1 MNPTVHR
8 LPYGEDPLKRLAEHL
23 LQHHAGALPHTHV
36 VLPTTAHERLRAC
49 LLAAAERHG
58 HPALLG
64 PHLHDLPGLV
74 RHFTPPSGP
83 TLGAG
88 ARELLLVDALR
99 QHPDL
104 FNRANPWALAE
115 SLAHLFDELTL
126 ATTPLED
133 DEGTLQQRLEHA
145 YGTQSLHLEREARL
159 IHTLWQAYRR
169 QLQHEGQLDDTGDY
183 ARRLTRLPE
192 RIPDD
197 IPLLL
202 LADPR
207 WHGAERRAVAALL
220 RRRHSTLFIIGE
232 RHDTRPGQPEAA
244 VSRLLADLLPH
255 PPPPAEAPA
264 GPTGRLLHA
273 CYQIHPEPLAQRAR
287 QLKDTL
293 PRSPLSGH
301 TAILQARDVEQQ
313 ARAAALQLCDWH
325 HQGLRHLGVVTEDRR
340 LARRLRALLE
350 RHGLTLRDRS
360 GWALSTSAAASAI
373 ERLLQCLEEDYPHQA
388 LLDLLKSPFFAPED
402 PDARKQHSA
411 QVHRLERD
419 IIQRENIARGLQRYL
434 RALDAREQR
443 AEHPLNYQALRRLL
457 QRLEQHTRALRTLTR
472 GGEHPA
478 AHHIDTLRTTLA
490 RLEMEEKLARD
501 PAGARLLE
509 ELDDLAQA
517 ARRQPLRLHWHE
529 FRAWLGRTLERYN
542 FIPPGPGD
550 VTLLNFA
557 HSSHHRFDALV
568 ICGLD
573 RRHRPGH
580 RDTPFFNRRVR
591 LELGLGDPDAPQD
604 LALHQFRVLLE
615 AAPRLLLTSAPE
627 DPETPDPDPWLERL
641 QRFHHHAYGDD
652 LHPHTLA
659 HWAARPYPAHPGP
672 PPPAPPEGPPCPR
685 PRHLPRSLGAYAH
698 QRLIDCPYRFHAGE
712 ILRLAAPEP
721 VRETLAKND
730 YGNLV
735 HRCLQAF
742 HSGLPGLP
750 GPYRGP
756 WDEAHTQDATAL
768 LERISQAVFEPELRD
783 HFAHRDWL
791 QRWRRRIPHYI
802 RWQIQRARHWRIH
815 RSEQRSEIPLPELPL
830 TLTGRIDRIDHDGHR
845 QALIDYKTGTPPR
858 KDDVAQGEDIQLIH
872 YALLAPQT
880 SEALY
885 LHLDHRDN
893 GGEPGIRETVH
904 LDEDQL
910 NPLRNAVEQRLNA
923 IFHTLQRGDSGL
935 PAWSEENTCRH
946 CPYPG
951 LCRRAQWAD

>member
-1 MNPTVHR
+1 MTPTVHR

-23 LQHHAGALPHTHV
+23 LEHHGHSLPQTHV
-36 VLPTTAHERLRAC
+36 VLPTSAHERLRAC

-58 HPALLG
+58 RPALLG
-64 PHLHDLPGLV
+64 PHLHDLPGLA

-104 FNRANPWALAE
+104 FNRASPWALAE
-115 SLAHLFDELTL
+115 SLARLFDELTL
-126 ATTPLED
+126 ANALEG
-133 DEGTLQQRLEHA
+133 DERTLQQRLEQA
-145 YGTQSLHLEREARL
+145 YGTQNPHLEREARL
-159 IHTLWQAYRR
+159 VHTLWQAYQQ
-169 QLQHEGQLDDTGDY
+169 QLQHEGQLDDSGDY
-183 ARRLTRLPE
+183 AHRLARLPE
-192 RIPDD
+192 CIPDD
-197 IPLLL
+197 TPLLL

-207 WHGAERRAVAALL
+207 WQGAERRTVATLL
-220 RRRHSTLFIIGE
+220 QRPHSTLFIVGD
-232 RHDTRPGQPEAA
+232 RHDPRPSQPEAA
-244 VSRLLADLLPH
+244 VSRLLEDLLPH
-255 PPPPAEAPA
+255 RPPPPPASA
-264 GPTGRLLHA
+264 GPRGQLLHA

-287 QLKDTL
+287 QMKATL
-293 PRSPLSGH
+293 PRSPLSGQS
-301 TAILQARDVEQQ
+301 AILQARDVEHQ
-313 ARAAALQLCDWH
+313 ARAVALQLRDWH
-325 HQGLRHLGVVTEDRR
+325 HQGLRRLGVVTEDRR

-360 GWALSTSAAASAI
+360 GWALSTSAAASTL

-388 LLDLLKSPFFAPED
+388 LLDLLKSPFLAPED
-402 PDARKQHSA
+402 PETRAQHLA

-434 RALDAREQR
+434 HALDAREQR

-457 QRLEQHTRALRTLTR
+457 QRLERHTRALRELIHS
-472 GGEHPA
+472 GEHPA
-478 AHHIDTLRTTLA
+478 AHHIDTLRTALTQ
-490 RLEMEEKLARD
+490 LEIETKLARD

-509 ELDDLAQA
+509 ELDNLAQA
-517 ARRQPLRLHWHE
+517 ARRHPLRLHWHE

-542 FIPPGPGD
+542 FIPPGSGD

-557 HSSHHRFDALV
+557 HSAHHRFDALV

-580 RDTPFFNRRVR
+580 PDGPFFNRRVR
-591 LELGLGDPDAPQD
+591 LELGLGDPHDPQD
-604 LALHQFRVLLE
+604 LALHQFRALLE

-627 DPETPDPDPWLERL
+627 DPDTPDPDPWLERL

-659 HWAARPYPAHPGP
+659 QWAARPYPAQPGP
-672 PPPAPPEGPPCPR
+672 PPPAPPTASPR
-685 PRHLPRSLGAYAH
+685 PSARPHQLPDRLGAYAH
-698 QRLIDCPYRFHAGE
+698 QRLIDCPYRFYAGE
-712 ILRLAAPEP
+712 ILRLAAPEA

-756 WDEAHTQDATAL
+756 WDENHAQEAIEL
-768 LERISQAVFEPELRD
+768 LEHISETVFAPELRD
-783 HFAHRDWL
+783 HFAHRAWL
-791 QRWRRRIPHYI
+791 ERWRQRIPHYI
-802 RWQIQRARHWRIH
+802 HWQIQRARHWRIH
-815 RSEQRSEIPLPELPL
+815 RSEQRSELPLPEL
-830 TLTGRIDRIDHDGHR
+830 TLTGRLDRIDHDGCR

-872 YALLAPQT
+872 YALLAPQI

-885 LHLDHRDN
+885 LHLDHSNRS
-893 GGEPGIRETVH
+893 EPGIREAVR

-923 IFHTLQRGDSGL
+923 IFHALRRGDSGL
-935 PAWSEENTCRH
+935 PAWSDENTCRH

-951 LCRRAQWAD
+951 LCRREQWAD